1 MAVEFQMPKLGLTM
15 EEGLILEWLVD
26 EGAEIS
32 EGTPVLIVQTD
43 KVDTE
48 VEAPASGRLSRV
60 GAVGETFACG
70 QQIAWLLTA
79 GESAPQPAP
88 TPSATASTQTQPTL
102 TAQAVAPVA
111 VAAVAS
117 NGGRAYV
124 SPNARR
130 VASELGVDLAT
141 VRGTG
146 PGGRIVSE
154 DVEEAHRNPTAPVAA
169 STLSSAQPTRTAIA
183 SGQPI
188 LASFAAS
195 ALAELIGIDLRTVPA
210 AGGQRLERDD
220 VVAHIRS
227 LIAPDARMGAP
238 GPAASSTP
246 SVPPSATAK
255 SALSAA
261 TQTPTSV
268 TPMTGMRGV
277 IASRMHESLREMA
290 QLTLH
295 MNVSMDA
302 VVNDRNSRKK
312 KGAAP
317 GFTDYVIAA
326 AARALKE
333 KPYVN
338 SQIVGEG
345 VAFLPH
351 VHVGMAVA
359 LDNGLVVPVI
369 RNTNTLTI
377 EDLSAETT
385 RLAAAAR
392 DGKLKLA
399 ELEGGTFSVTTL
411 GMFGVDGFTPVI
423 NPPNTAILGVGRL
436 RDEVSWTAA
445 NRVQKVQRLT
455 LSLTWDHRAF
465 DGAPAAE
472 FCARVKE
479 LLESPT
485 EIVG

>member
-26 EGAEIS
+26 DGAEVAA
-32 EGTPVLIVQTD
+32 GTPVLVVQTD

-48 VEAPASGRLSRV
+48 VEAPASGRLARV

-70 QQIAWLLTA
+70 QQIAWVLSA
-79 GESAPQPAP
+79 GEAAPAP
-88 TPSATASTQTQPTL
+88 TAPTAPTVATVHVDTPKASMAAAPATAASSGPT
-102 TAQAVAPVA
+102 
-111 VAAVAS
+111 
-117 NGGRAYV
+117 GGRAYV

-130 VASELGVDLAT
+130 VARELGVDIAT

-146 PGGRIVSE
+146 PGGRVVSE
-154 DVEEAHRNPTAPVAA
+154 DVEDAQRNPARRLAAASMSSAAVPRQSAA
-169 STLSSAQPTRTAIA
+169 ST
-183 SGQPI
+183 GQPV

-210 AGGQRLERDD
+210 APGQRLERDD

-227 LIAPDARMGAP
+227 LIAPGERALASPGTV
-238 GPAASSTP
+238 GPAKQ
-246 SVPPSATAK
+246 VLQPP
-255 SALSAA
+255 
-261 TQTPTSV
+261 TQTPSSIIAL
-268 TPMTGMRGV
+268 TGMRGV

-290 QLTLH
+290 QLTLN
-295 MNVSMDA
+295 MDVDMDA
-302 VVNDRNSRKK
+302 VVSDRNSRKK
-312 KGAAP
+312 NAIVP

-326 AARALKE
+326 AARALNDK
-333 KPYVN
+333 KYAN
-338 SQIVGEG
+338 SQIVAEG
-345 VAFLPH
+345 VALLPD

-369 RNTNTLTI
+369 RNTVSLTI
-377 EDLSAETT
+377 EALAAETK
-385 RLAAAAR
+385 RLASAAR
-392 DGKLKLA
+392 EGKLKLA

-411 GMFGVDGFTPVI
+411 GMFGVDAFTPVI

-436 RDEVSWTAA
+436 RDEVAWTEA
-445 NRVQKVQRLT
+445 NTAQRVQRLT

-472 FCARVKE
+472 FCARIKQ
-479 LLESPT
+479 LLESPG

>member
-15 EEGLILEWLVD
+15 EEGLILEWLVE
-26 EGAEIS
+26 EGAEVT

-48 VEAPASGRLSRV
+48 VEAPASGHLARV
-60 GAVGETFACG
+60 GTVGETFACG
-70 QQIAWLLTA
+70 QQIAWLLSA
-79 GESAPQPAP
+79 GESAPKAATRIAPAP
-88 TPSATASTQTQPTL
+88 QAVVAGSQSGPQASATS
-102 TAQAVAPVA
+102 V
-111 VAAVAS
+111 VAANASVA
-117 NGGRAYV
+117 GRAFI

-130 VASELGVDLAT
+130 VAKELGVDINT

-146 PGGRIVSE
+146 PGGRVVSE
-154 DVEEAHRNPTAPVAA
+154 DVEDANRNPALRVASIA
-169 STLSSAQPTRTAIA
+169 ALSRQNAAD
-183 SGQPI
+183 SGQPV

-195 ALAELIGIDLRTVPA
+195 ALAELIGIDLRSVFA
-210 AGGQRLERDD
+210 APGQRLERDD

-227 LIAPDARMGAP
+227 LIAPGGRGAP
-238 GPAASSTP
+238 PQPEPPAAG
-246 SVPPSATAK
+246 TAK
-255 SALSAA
+255 PALPPA

-268 TPMTGMRGV
+268 TPLSGMRGV
-277 IASRMHESLREMA
+277 IATRMHESLRNMA
-290 QLTLH
+290 QLTL
-295 MNVSMDA
+295 NIDVDMDA
-302 VVNDRNSRKK
+302 IVNDRNARKK
-312 KGAAP
+312 NGYAP

-333 KPYVN
+333 KPYAN
-338 SQIVGEG
+338 SQIVAEG
-345 VAFLPH
+345 VALLPD
-351 VHVGMAVA
+351 VHVAMAVA

-369 RNTNTLTI
+369 RNTDSLTI
-377 EDLSAETT
+377 DALGAETK
-385 RLAAAAR
+385 RLASAAR
-392 DGKLKLA
+392 NGKLKLA

-411 GMFGVDGFTPVI
+411 GMYGVDGFTPVI

-436 RDEVSWTAA
+436 RDEVAWTAT
-445 NRVQKVQRLT
+445 NKPHRVQRLT

-479 LLESPT
+479 LLESPR